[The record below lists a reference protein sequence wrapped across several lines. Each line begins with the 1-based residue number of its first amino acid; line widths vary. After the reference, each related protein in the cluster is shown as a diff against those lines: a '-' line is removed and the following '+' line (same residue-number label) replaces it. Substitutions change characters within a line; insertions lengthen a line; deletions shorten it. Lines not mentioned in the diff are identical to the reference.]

1 MGFANY
7 YLEKHKFYPA
17 KISPLPDKNLDLIV
31 VIPCYN
37 EPDLISSLKSLWNC
51 KRPFSSVEVI
61 IVINSPENSTQKVI
75 QQNQQTLNET
85 QQWIKSLNITDKSF
99 QFHIIYKPDL
109 RAKYAGVG
117 LARKIGMDEAMHRFN
132 YLNNE
137 NGIIVSF
144 DADSTCEP
152 DFLSEIENQFKKY
165 PETNAC
171 SIYFEH
177 PIDGSE
183 FSPEIYKGI
192 AQYELYLRYYIQG
205 LRFSTFPYAYHTIG
219 SCFAVKATIYAK
231 QGGMNRKKAGE
242 DFYFLQK
249 VIPLGNF
256 YEINSTKIIPSSRA
270 SDRVPFGTGAMI
282 KKYLNNYST
291 DYFTYNPQVFIDLK
305 IFFTQINKLYNIGIN
320 KQNYEK
326 FIADLPEPIRA
337 FLNKNNFYEVLI
349 EVNNKTKTYKTFI
362 KRFFH
367 KFNAFK
373 ILKYMNF
380 AHEKFY
386 SKIPIV
392 DAATNMLSLSELY
405 SELSVAF
412 ATDRIPQG
420 SPSYELNELLKIYR
434 DIQMRSKK

>member
-1 MGFANY
+1 
-7 YLEKHKFYPA
+7 
-17 KISPLPDKNLDLIV
+17 
-31 VIPCYN
+31 
-37 EPDLISSLKSLWNC
+37 
-51 KRPFSSVEVI
+51 
-61 IVINSPENSTQKVI
+61 
-75 QQNQQTLNET
+75 
-85 QQWIKSLNITDKSF
+85 
-99 QFHIIYKPDL
+99 
-109 RAKYAGVG
+109 
-117 LARKIGMDEAMHRFN
+117 MDEAMHRFN

-152 DFLSEIENQFKKY
+152 DFFSEIENQFKKY

-177 PIDGSE
+177 PVEGSE

-249 VIPLGNF
+249 IIPLGNF

-282 KKYLNNYST
+282 KKYIHNNPPDSADKT
-291 DYFTYNPQVFIDLK
+291 SDKSEKEVYFTYNFQAFIDLK
-305 IFFTQINKLYNIGIN
+305 IFFTKIHKLYNIGIN
-320 KQNYEK
+320 KRNYEK
-326 FIADLPEPIRA
+326 FIADLPESIRQ

-392 DAATNMLSLSELY
+392 NAATNMLSLSELY
-405 SELSVAF
+405 SGL
-412 ATDRIPQG
+412 
-420 SPSYELNELLKIYR
+420 SYELNELLKIYR
-434 DIQMRSKK
+434 DIQKNE